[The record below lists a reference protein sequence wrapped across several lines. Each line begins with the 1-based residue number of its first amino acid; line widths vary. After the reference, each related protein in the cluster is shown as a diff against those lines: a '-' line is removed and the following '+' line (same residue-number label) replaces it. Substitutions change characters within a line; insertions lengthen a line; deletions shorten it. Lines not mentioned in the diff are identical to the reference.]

1 MTRVSAVADPAARGW
16 RDRLRLVGPA
26 DGSRLAGLDGLRG
39 IAVAYVV
46 LDHAHVDGRLLH
58 IFSIGGTAG
67 VTTFFVLS
75 GFLITSLLLREH
87 DVRGRIDLPAFWGR
101 RALRLLPG
109 LWLWLAVTTLVF
121 WQAGWTQLW
130 FFVNNLV
137 KPALL
142 YYADFEVLRRQLGP
156 VQHTWSLAVEE
167 QFYVVWPLLLIGLM
181 VLVRRRARLAPA
193 ALVVVLLALTLLAGW
208 WRLRVGGEPGG
219 ALAASRRPDTNAV
232 SLLAGAAL
240 AAACRGGWRPPS
252 WCRWL
257 GWPAVVAMLV
267 IPRLPGLATR
277 FSTVN
282 AVLMLT
288 LLAVA
293 AVLACLAPG
302 SRVFTSGPLRSVGA
316 ISYGL
321 YLWHVPLMTAYAGGL
336 FRPLGNHRAATSVLI
351 AIGAAAAAY
360 ASFVLVERPLMR
372 RYKKRLERVHLT
384 QRPDV
389 SPPPPP
395 SPPAAALATS
405 SGSTATRPAAPPSPR
420 R

>member
-1 MTRVSAVADPAARGW
+1 MSAVAQPAVRGW

-87 DVRGRIDLPAFWGR
+87 DVCGRIDLPAFWGR

-130 FFVNNLV
+130 FFVDNLV

-167 QFYVVWPLLLIGLM
+167 QFYVVWPLLLIGLLL
-181 VLVRRRARLAPA
+181 LVRRRARLAPA
-193 ALVVVLLALTLLAGW
+193 ALVVVLLVLTLVAGW

-232 SLLAGAAL
+232 SLLAGATL
-240 AAACRGGWRPPS
+240 AALCRGGWRPPS
-252 WCRWL
+252 WCVWL
-257 GWPAVVAMLV
+257 GWPAVAAMLV

-288 LLAVA
+288 ALAVA
-293 AVLACLAPG
+293 AVCACLAPG

-321 YLWHVPLMTAYAGGL
+321 YLWHFPLMTAYAGGF
-336 FRPLGNHRAATSVLI
+336 FRPLGSHRAATSVLI
-351 AIGAAAAAY
+351 AIGAALAAY

-384 QRPDV
+384 QQPEV
-389 SPPPPP
+389 SPPA
-395 SPPAAALATS
+395 PARDQALVTS
-405 SGSTATRPAAPPSPR
+405 SGPPTRPPAAPPSPR
-420 R
+420 P